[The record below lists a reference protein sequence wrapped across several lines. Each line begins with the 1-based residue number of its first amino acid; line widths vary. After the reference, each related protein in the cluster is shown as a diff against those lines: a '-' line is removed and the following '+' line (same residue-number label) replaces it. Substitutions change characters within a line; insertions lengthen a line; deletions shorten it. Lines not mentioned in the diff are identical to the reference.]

1 MTRAARTGKRFSG
14 KGARSAGSHRWL
26 ALLAVPTCLVSM
38 GAMAQVYSDPPPVT
52 PEPVQNG
59 TVQDGTVQDAAPSD
73 GMQGHDAMGTGQDPQ
88 RQELGA
94 TQGPLAPAAD
104 DDGLHIRAGL
114 AAGGAPRYTG
124 SDEYAGN
131 LAPIID
137 MSYGP
142 YFFNT
147 FEGLGARLQSDGGAS
162 ASASLFIDGG
172 RTSKQDGNYLTG
184 ASKKLKGM
192 NNVKSSGILI
202 LQGTLPV
209 AEWLAISARAD
220 TRITGQRHR
229 GTSYSLSLD
238 SSVYQTERDDV
249 GLSIA
254 VNGGDRDYNNTYFGV
269 TPEESLTSRFSA
281 FKAKAGLHSAS
292 VSANWTHVLDEKW
305 ALFSQ
310 VNVDQLGGKVKDSPL
325 VEKKTQ
331 ATAAVGFTYTFR

>member
-1 MTRAARTGKRFSG
+1 MIRAARTGKGFSG
-14 KGARSAGSHRWL
+14 EGARGTGGHRWL
-26 ALLAVPTCLVSM
+26 TLLAVPACLASA

-52 PEPVQNG
+52 QD
-59 TVQDGTVQDAAPSD
+59 TVQEPAQQGTVQDAMPSD
-73 GMQGHDAMGTGQDPQ
+73 GMQGHDAMGAGQDTQ

-94 TQGPLAPAAD
+94 TQGQLAPAAD
-104 DDGLHIRAGL
+104 DDGLHIRVGL
-114 AAGGAPRYTG
+114 GVGGAPRYTG

-137 MSYGP
+137 VSHGP

-162 ASASLFIDGG
+162 ASASVFVDGG
-172 RTSKQDGNYLTG
+172 RTSKQDGNYMTG

-192 NNVKSSGILI
+192 NDVKSSNILI

-229 GTSYSLSLD
+229 GTHYSLSLD
-238 SSVYQTERDDV
+238 SPIYQTERDEV
-249 GLSIA
+249 GLSVS

-281 FKAKAGLHSAS
+281 FKAKAGLHSAGI
-292 VSANWTHVLDEKW
+292 SANWNHVLDEKW
-305 ALFSQ
+305 ALST
-310 VNVDQLGGKVKDSPL
+310 VVDVEQLGGKVKDSPL

-331 ATAAVGFTYTFR
+331 ATAAIGFTYTFR